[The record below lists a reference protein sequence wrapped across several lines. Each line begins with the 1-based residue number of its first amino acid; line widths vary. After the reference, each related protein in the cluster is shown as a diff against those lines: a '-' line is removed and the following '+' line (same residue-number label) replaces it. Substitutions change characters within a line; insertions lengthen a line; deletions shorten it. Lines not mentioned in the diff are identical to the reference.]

1 MESLTSMDPDAK
13 SVTASSLLDSRFDAP
28 KAMTL
33 AGSRMD
39 RLNDLLSARI
49 EANASDDADDAT
61 VSKIHDLITFYRNS
75 VNVVIGRRGSGK
87 TFSVLREVLKLVEL
101 DPSEGHFHYSQIFYV
116 TDKAMDDTVAKFR
129 DLFPPTLQF
138 IWMKTSKALNL
149 LEDLGSL
156 KAKLKNPSFEIPKD
170 VRKFYHLEDT
180 VEDAA
185 RMLNWNTDAL
195 PQLPH
200 SLVIFDDCLATF
212 SKTTPLAKKLYENRQ
227 IRATIFLMLQDVTGL
242 SPSMKS
248 NVNALQLFGG
258 YSRQKFNV
266 LFYQLPPVET
276 TYDSYKVLDVRDS
289 IWFNFETGEEIDLL
303 RPTLM

>member
-1 MESLTSMDPDAK
+1 
-13 SVTASSLLDSRFDAP
+13 
-28 KAMTL
+28 MT
-33 AGSRMD
+33 D
-39 RLNDLLSARI
+39 TRLNRLNELLSARI
-49 EANASDDADDAT
+49 EANASDSADDAT
-61 VSKIHDLITFYRNS
+61 VCKIHDLITFYRNS

-101 DPSEGHFHYSQIFYV
+101 DPGRDDIGAGASMPHFNYSQIFYV

-276 TYDSYKVLDVRDS
+276 TYDSYKVLDVKDS